1 MNLMFFQG
9 VCSRGARQ
17 INRRRK
23 KEMKRRSLSCVIV
36 FGLVLIPLWGV
47 AGTIEGTIQ
56 GFTCV
61 TTGTVCPVGK
71 EDPMIA
77 AERVFVV
84 LEKGGKDYHFVP
96 NIDRAILARH
106 INRIVR
112 VTGKIDEKYR
122 SINAQKF
129 EVQKNGGWEETWS
142 RKMQEDLLEEMQR
155 RTVGSAP

>member
-1 MNLMFFQG
+1 
-9 VCSRGARQ
+9 
-17 INRRRK
+17 
-23 KEMKRRSLSCVIV
+23 MKRRSLSCVIV
-36 FGLVLIPLWGV
+36 FGLVLIPLWAL

-106 INRIVR
+106 INQMVR
-112 VTGKIDEKYR
+112 VTGKMDDKYR
-122 SINAQKF
+122 SINAEKL
-129 EVQKNGGWEETWS
+129 EVQQNGAWKETWS
-142 RKMQEDLLEEMQR
+142 LQMERDMLDQMQR

>member
-1 MNLMFFQG
+1 
-9 VCSRGARQ
+9 
-17 INRRRK
+17 
-23 KEMKRRSLSCVIV
+23 MKRRSLSCVIV
-36 FGLVLIPLWGV
+36 FGLVLIPLWAL

-84 LEKGGKDYHFVP
+84 LGKGGKNYHFVP

-106 INRIVR
+106 INQVARI
-112 VTGKIDEKYR
+112 TGAVDEKYR
-122 SINAQKF
+122 SINAEKL
-129 EVQKNGGWEETWS
+129 EVQQNGAWKETWS
-142 RKMQEDLLEEMQR
+142 LQMERDMLDQMQR